1 MFDLV
6 EYMWLRKYL
15 KKSKSTEMTATP
27 PLTFQSNGT
36 ALKNYRIYGN
46 TVNGESVGDKTK
58 NLLQYPF
65 IFEDNREVNG
75 ITYTVN
81 SDKSITVSGSFSGT
95 THSYYAFSPWWTNN
109 TYNRIP
115 LSAGQTVTFSC
126 RGLPDDWEMIIG
138 FCQSQTGTFD
148 RIGSNVYVIGDNT
161 YTYTAD
167 ENCFIAFGIY
177 QVTVSS
183 QPGFTCYP
191 QIEIGSIATEYE
203 PYGCKIPVTCNG
215 KDELKNAATSQS
227 INGLTFMVNTDK
239 SITVNGTATETVRLL
254 LGGIRLIKNVPY
266 KISGCP
272 SGGSTNTYRLDP
284 RYTTGSVLIPFI
296 DTGNGSVYTSEN
308 DINLNIYI
316 YVQSGYT
323 CDNLTF
329 YPMIRKTDIEDDT
342 YEPYRNPI
350 TTNIYLDEPLTEG
363 ESISMSDTGIAI
375 PTING
380 TNILTVDTQV
390 QPEKVYIKYK
400 EN

>member
-215 KDELKNAATSQS
+215 KNELKNAAPSQS

-284 RYTTGSVLIPFI
+284 RYTTGGVLISFI

-308 DINLNIYI
+308 DIYLNI

-329 YPMIRKTDIEDDT
+329 YPMIRKADIEDDT
-342 YEPYRNPI
+342 YEPYHEPI

>member
-95 THSYYAFSPWWTNN
+95 TRSYYAFSPWWTNN

-215 KDELKNAATSQS
+215 KD
-227 INGLTFMVNTDK
+227 
-239 SITVNGTATETVRLL
+239 
-254 LGGIRLIKNVPY
+254 
-266 KISGCP
+266 
-272 SGGSTNTYRLDP
+272 
-284 RYTTGSVLIPFI
+284 
-296 DTGNGSVYTSEN
+296 
-308 DINLNIYI
+308 
-316 YVQSGYT
+316 
-323 CDNLTF
+323 
-329 YPMIRKTDIEDDT
+329 DT